1 MVKFNKKRDD
11 EEETLRLKLKVEK
24 FPYVVLPPPE
34 WRPHISGGILL
45 CGGYFEWWT
54 GTIRINAKLNLIFK
68 VLVVLHE
75 LGHVIFY
82 FLGTHPLQQNS
93 IHDVWNK
100 LWKPLERIT
109 IRYRTNLPSRPIFS
123 NIPSR

>member
-1 MVKFNKKRDD
+1 
-11 EEETLRLKLKVEK
+11 LRLKLKVEK
-24 FPYVVLPPPE
+24 FPYFVLPSPE
-34 WRPHISGGILL
+34 WRLYISGCILL
-45 CGGYFEWWT
+45 RGGYFEWWS

-75 LGHVIFY
+75 LGHVVFY
-82 FLGTHPLQQNS
+82 FLGIDALQKNS

-109 IRYRTNLPSRPIFS
+109 MRDYV
-123 NIPSR
+123 